1 MAVNFDWLCN
11 NRQHIAPSRRAFL
24 SQCGA
29 GFGATAFAAML
40 GSHARAGEASLL
52 APKATHF
59 PAKAKR
65 VIFLWMQGGASQM
78 DLFDPKPELIKRA
91 GEKVPFRV
99 ASNKDRIGENAKLL
113 APVSKLHQVGQSG
126 VWMSEWLPHLS
137 KKVDELAFLKAMESD
152 SSAHPGA
159 IRLMQTGS
167 IQFVR
172 PSLGAWTL
180 YGLGSENENLPG
192 FVVLSPVIYGDDGSP
207 LHYGNSFLPAAY
219 QGVRIGQSHIPIKDS
234 RIGYLGDV
242 RSGGEAQRKRLDFVQ
257 KLNAA
262 QVADLGG
269 DRDMEGL
276 IESCELAFKMQAQ
289 APQLFE
295 LERETKETHALYGIG
310 EGESDNYGRKCLL
323 ARRMIESGVRFVQV
337 TDGGWDHHEGISRN
351 LKASC
356 DRIDKPIAG
365 LLTDLRRRG
374 MLDDTLVVWTG
385 EFGRTPYDQDITN
398 GKGAPETRG
407 RDHNPHCWTLFMA
420 GGGVKPGVS
429 HGATD
434 DFAWEGIEG
443 RVHVHDLHATMLHL
457 LGLDHTRLTYPY
469 AGRDFR
475 LTDVAGR
482 IVKEILA

>member
-1 MAVNFDWLCN
+1 MRPDMLCSH
-11 NRQHIAPSRRAFL
+11 RAPLASSRRAFL
-24 SQCGA
+24 AQCGA
-29 GFGATAFAAML
+29 GFGATALAAML
-40 GSHARAGEASLL
+40 GGQAQAAGKSLL
-52 APKATHF
+52 APKSPHF
-59 PAKAKR
+59 TPKAKR

-99 ASNKDRIGENAKLL
+99 AANKDRIGENAKLL
-113 APVSKLHQVGQSG
+113 PPVSKLVQCGESG

-172 PSLGAWTL
+172 PSMGSWIL
-180 YGLGSENENLPG
+180 YGLGTDNENLPG
-192 FVVLSPVIYGDDGSP
+192 FVVLSPVLYGDDGSP
-207 LHYGNSFLPAAY
+207 LHYGNAFLPAAY

-242 RSGGEAQRKRLDFVQ
+242 RSGGDAQRKRLDLVQ
-257 KLNAA
+257 KLNQA
-262 QVADLGG
+262 QVEDLGG
-269 DRDMEGL
+269 DREIEGL
-276 IESCELAFKMQAQ
+276 IESCELAFRMQAE

-295 LERETKETHALYGIG
+295 LEKETPETLSLYGIG
-310 EGESDNYGRKCLL
+310 EGASDNYGRKCLL
-323 ARRMIESGVRFVQV
+323 ARRMIEAGVRFVQV

-356 DRIDKPIAG
+356 DRVDKPIAG

-374 MLDDTLVVWTG
+374 LLEDTLVVWTG

-398 GKGAPETRG
+398 GKGGPETRG
-407 RDHNPHCWTLFMA
+407 RDHNPHCWTMFMA
-420 GGGVKPGVS
+420 GGGVKTGVV

-475 LTDVAGR
+475 LTDVHGR